1 MSSIGQDV
9 LTSFYLEAHDMIRAI
24 TGTGAGKGPY
34 IAIHDSFA
42 TPARWAGIL
51 SGSDRVMLDTHPYF
65 AFDGSPSTAPITPN
79 GGTWASQACANWGAE
94 LNQSQTAFGVTFA
107 GEFSAGFN
115 DCGFFLLGATTPEA
129 TDVDCTPWA
138 DASTWD
144 AATLQGVEQFT
155 LASMNALQNWFF
167 WTWKIG
173 NSSTTGTVGSP
184 LWSYKLGLQLGYMP
198 TDPRASVGVCA
209 ALGDSGTPFDGT
221 YLPWQTGGTGAG
233 AVAATAAWPPASIS
247 GAGGAVALLPTY
259 TPTGVVETLPP
270 TSLTSTPAGVTVG
283 NGWYDASDTASA
295 PTPIAG
301 CTYPNAWAA
310 GDVAPP
316 LCAGR

>member
-1 MSSIGQDV
+1 MHCKTGSSGHGRCV
-9 LTSFYLEAHDMIRAI
+9 S
-24 TGTGAGKGPY
+24 
-34 IAIHDSFA
+34 S
-42 TPARWAGIL
+42 L
-51 SGSDRVMLDTHPYF
+51 SRLFSRPTEI
-65 AFDGSPSTAPITPN
+65 PS
-79 GGTWASQACANWGAE
+79 Q
-94 LNQSQTAFGVTFA
+94 
-107 GEFSAGFN
+107 
-115 DCGFFLLGATTPEA
+115 
-129 TDVDCTPWA
+129 
-138 DASTWD
+138 
-144 AATLQGVEQFT
+144 
-155 LASMNALQNWFF
+155 
-167 WTWKIG
+167 IG

-283 NGWYDASDTASA
+283 NG
-295 PTPIAG
+295 
-301 CTYPNAWAA
+301 
-310 GDVAPP
+310 
-316 LCAGR
+316 